1 MRTSFFRTKYL
12 TGSIIQLKYL
22 GLLMVSMFI
31 PLIFL
36 GGCLYYLIFT
46 IMAEQLGIPEYI
58 AYNLTPVIK
67 KMNFI
72 LLVGIPPLFLLL
84 LLWGIILSH
93 RFAGPIER
101 LEKEL
106 KKMGE
111 DGDHSRR
118 IRLRKHDDIRPIAE
132 AINKLMEKL
141 EGRRR

>member
-22 GLLMVSMFI
+22 GLLMISMFI

-118 IRLRKHDDIRPIAE
+118 IRLRKHDDIRPLAE